1 MNNKLLDYFNN
12 IPEVIR
18 LKELKNYIESNE
30 KIINKFD
37 EIKNVQKQIVNAR
50 EFNQINQL
58 KVYEDEY
65 KRLNQELL
73 DIPFV
78 EEYLE
83 LMNYVDQMINSFVK
97 EVEYQIDKKINVSCI
112 SVIFL
117 LLLTLR
123 VIGRFFL

>member
-37 EIKNVQKQIVNAR
+37 EIKNVQKQIVNAK
-50 EFNQINQL
+50 EINQINQL

-97 EVEYQIDKKINVSCI
+97 EVEYQIDKKIN
-112 SVIFL
+112 
-117 LLLTLR
+117 
-123 VIGRFFL
+123 G

>member
-18 LKELKNYIESNE
+18 LKELKNYIESND

-37 EIKNVQKQIVNAR
+37 EIKNVQKQIVNAK

-97 EVEYQIDKKINVSCI
+97 EVEYQIDKKIN
-112 SVIFL
+112 
-117 LLLTLR
+117 
-123 VIGRFFL
+123 G

>member
-97 EVEYQIDKKINVSCI
+97 EVEYQIDKKIN
-112 SVIFL
+112 
-117 LLLTLR
+117 
-123 VIGRFFL
+123 G

>member
-18 LKELKNYIESNE
+18 LKELKKYIESNE

-37 EIKNVQKQIVNAR
+37 EIKDIQKKMVNAK

-58 KVYEDEY
+58 KIYEDEY
-65 KRLNQELL
+65 KKANEELL

-83 LMNYVDQMINSFVK
+83 LMDYVNNMLKNFS
-97 EVEYQIDKKINVSCI
+97 ESLEYELNKKIN
-112 SVIFL
+112 
-117 LLLTLR
+117 
-123 VIGRFFL
+123 G

>member
-37 EIKNVQKQIVNAR
+37 EIKDVQKQIVNAK

-58 KVYEDEY
+58 KVYEEEY
-65 KRLNQELL
+65 KKLNQELL

-83 LMNYVDQMINSFVK
+83 LMNYVDTMISNFVK
-97 EVEYQIDKKINVSCI
+97 EIEYQINKKIN
-112 SVIFL
+112 
-117 LLLTLR
+117 
-123 VIGRFFL
+123 G

>member
-1 MNNKLLDYFNN
+1 LNNRLLDYFNN

-18 LKELKNYIESNE
+18 LKELKNYVESNE
-30 KIINKFD
+30 KIIEKFD
-37 EIKNVQKQIVNAR
+37 EIKDLQKKMVNAR

-65 KRLNQELL
+65 KKLNSELL

-83 LMNYVDQMINSFVK
+83 LMNQVDLMIQGFINN
-97 EVEYQIDKKINVSCI
+97 VEYEINKKIN
-112 SVIFL
+112 
-117 LLLTLR
+117 
-123 VIGRFFL
+123 G

>member
-1 MNNKLLDYFNN
+1 MNNRLLDYFNN

-37 EIKNVQKQIVNAR
+37 EIKDLQKKMVNAK

-58 KVYEDEY
+58 KAYEEEY
-65 KRLNQELL
+65 KRLNSELL

-83 LMNYVDQMINSFVK
+83 LMNQVDLMIQGFVNN
-97 EVEYQIDKKINVSCI
+97 VEYEINKKIN
-112 SVIFL
+112 
-117 LLLTLR
+117 
-123 VIGRFFL
+123 G

>member
-37 EIKNVQKQIVNAR
+37 EIKDIQKKIVNAK

-58 KVYEDEY
+58 KIYEDEY
-65 KRLNQELL
+65 KKANEELL
-73 DIPFV
+73 EIPFV

-83 LMNYVDQMINSFVK
+83 LMDYVNNMLKNFS
-97 EVEYQIDKKINVSCI
+97 ESLEYELNEKIN
-112 SVIFL
+112 
-117 LLLTLR
+117 
-123 VIGRFFL
+123 G

>member
-37 EIKNVQKQIVNAR
+37 EIKNIQKQIVNAR

-83 LMNYVDQMINSFVK
+83 LMNYVDQMIKSFVK
-97 EVEYQIDKKINVSCI
+97 EVEYQIDKKIN
-112 SVIFL
+112 
-117 LLLTLR
+117 
-123 VIGRFFL
+123 G

>member
-37 EIKNVQKQIVNAR
+37 EIKNVQKQIVNAK

-83 LMNYVDQMINSFVK
+83 LMNYVDQMIKSFVK
-97 EVEYQIDKKINVSCI
+97 EVEYQIDKKIN
-112 SVIFL
+112 
-117 LLLTLR
+117 
-123 VIGRFFL
+123 G

>member
-30 KIINKFD
+30 KIIIKFD

-97 EVEYQIDKKINVSCI
+97 EVEYQIDKKIN
-112 SVIFL
+112 
-117 LLLTLR
+117 
-123 VIGRFFL
+123 G

>member
-1 MNNKLLDYFNN
+1 MNNRLLDYFNN

-37 EIKNVQKQIVNAR
+37 EIKDLQKKMVNAK

-58 KVYEDEY
+58 KVYEEEY
-65 KRLNQELL
+65 KRLNSELL

-83 LMNYVDQMINSFVK
+83 LMNQVDLMIQGFINN
-97 EVEYQIDKKINVSCI
+97 VEYEINKKIN
-112 SVIFL
+112 
-117 LLLTLR
+117 
-123 VIGRFFL
+123 G

>member
-1 MNNKLLDYFNN
+1 MNNKLLNYFNN

-37 EIKNVQKQIVNAR
+37 EIKNVQKQIVNAK

-58 KVYEDEY
+58 KVYEDDYE
-65 KRLNQELL
+65 RLNQELL

-97 EVEYQIDKKINVSCI
+97 EVEYQIDKKIN
-112 SVIFL
+112 
-117 LLLTLR
+117 
-123 VIGRFFL
+123 G

>member
-12 IPEVIR
+12 IPEVKR

-30 KIINKFD
+30 KILIKFD
-37 EIKNVQKQIVNAR
+37 EIKDIQKKIVNAK

-65 KRLNQELL
+65 KKLNQELL

-83 LMNYVDQMINSFVK
+83 LMDLVNQMINNFIK
-97 EVEYQIDKKINVSCI
+97 DVEYQINKKIND
-112 SVIFL
+112 
-117 LLLTLR
+117 
-123 VIGRFFL
+123 

>member
-1 MNNKLLDYFNN
+1 LNNKLLYYFNN

-37 EIKNVQKQIVNAR
+37 EIKNVQKQIVNAK

-97 EVEYQIDKKINVSCI
+97 EVEYQIDKKIN
-112 SVIFL
+112 
-117 LLLTLR
+117 
-123 VIGRFFL
+123 G

>member
-1 MNNKLLDYFNN
+1 MNNKLLYYFNN

-37 EIKNVQKQIVNAR
+37 EIKNVQKQIVNAK

-97 EVEYQIDKKINVSCI
+97 EVEYQIDKKIN
-112 SVIFL
+112 
-117 LLLTLR
+117 
-123 VIGRFFL
+123 G

>member
-1 MNNKLLDYFNN
+1 MNNRLLDYFNN

-18 LKELKNYIESNE
+18 LKELKNYVESNE
-30 KIINKFD
+30 KIIEKFD
-37 EIKNVQKQIVNAR
+37 EIKDLQKKMVNAR

-65 KRLNQELL
+65 KKLNSELL

-83 LMNYVDQMINSFVK
+83 LMNQVDLMIQGFINN
-97 EVEYQIDKKINVSCI
+97 VEYEINKKIN
-112 SVIFL
+112 
-117 LLLTLR
+117 
-123 VIGRFFL
+123 G

>member
-1 MNNKLLDYFNN
+1 MNNKLLDYFNT

-37 EIKNVQKQIVNAR
+37 EIKNVQKQIVNAK

-83 LMNYVDQMINSFVK
+83 LMDYVNNMLKNFS
-97 EVEYQIDKKINVSCI
+97 ETLEYELNKKIN
-112 SVIFL
+112 
-117 LLLTLR
+117 
-123 VIGRFFL
+123 G

>member
-58 KVYEDEY
+58 KVYEDDY

-97 EVEYQIDKKINVSCI
+97 EVEYQIDKKIN
-112 SVIFL
+112 
-117 LLLTLR
+117 
-123 VIGRFFL
+123 G

>member
-37 EIKNVQKQIVNAR
+37 EIKNVQKQIVNAK
-50 EFNQINQL
+50 EFNLINQL

-97 EVEYQIDKKINVSCI
+97 EVEYQIDKKIN
-112 SVIFL
+112 
-117 LLLTLR
+117 
-123 VIGRFFL
+123 G

>member
-37 EIKNVQKQIVNAR
+37 EIKNVQKQIVNAK

-83 LMNYVDQMINSFVK
+83 LMNYVDQMINSYVK
-97 EVEYQIDKKINVSCI
+97 EVEYQIDKKIN
-112 SVIFL
+112 
-117 LLLTLR
+117 
-123 VIGRFFL
+123 G

>member
-97 EVEYQIDKKINVSCI
+97 EVEYQIDKKGI
-112 SVIFL
+112 
-117 LLLTLR
+117 
-123 VIGRFFL
+123 

>member
-1 MNNKLLDYFNN
+1 MNNRLLDYFNN

-37 EIKNVQKQIVNAR
+37 EIKDLQKKMVNAK

-58 KVYEDEY
+58 KAYEEEY
-65 KRLNQELL
+65 KRLNSELL

-83 LMNYVDQMINSFVK
+83 LMNQVDLMIQGFINN
-97 EVEYQIDKKINVSCI
+97 VEYEINKKIN
-112 SVIFL
+112 
-117 LLLTLR
+117 
-123 VIGRFFL
+123 G

>member
-12 IPEVIR
+12 IPEVKR

-30 KIINKFD
+30 EILIKFD
-37 EIKNVQKQIVNAR
+37 EIKDIQKKIVNAK

-65 KRLNQELL
+65 KKLNQELL

-83 LMNYVDQMINSFVK
+83 LMDLVNQMINNFIK
-97 EVEYQIDKKINVSCI
+97 DVEYQINKKIND
-112 SVIFL
+112 
-117 LLLTLR
+117 
-123 VIGRFFL
+123 

>member
-18 LKELKNYIESNE
+18 LKKLKNYIESNE

-37 EIKNVQKQIVNAR
+37 EIKNVQKQIVNAK

-83 LMNYVDQMINSFVK
+83 LMNCVDQMIKSFVK
-97 EVEYQIDKKINVSCI
+97 EVEYQIDKKIN
-112 SVIFL
+112 
-117 LLLTLR
+117 
-123 VIGRFFL
+123 G

>member
-1 MNNKLLDYFNN
+1 MNNRLLDYFNN

-37 EIKNVQKQIVNAR
+37 EIKDLQKKMVNAK

-58 KVYEDEY
+58 KVYEEEY
-65 KRLNQELL
+65 KRLNSELL

-83 LMNYVDQMINSFVK
+83 LMNQVDLMIQGFVNN
-97 EVEYQIDKKINVSCI
+97 VEYEINKKIN
-112 SVIFL
+112 
-117 LLLTLR
+117 
-123 VIGRFFL
+123 G

>member
-37 EIKNVQKQIVNAR
+37 EIKDIQKKIVNAK

-58 KVYEDEY
+58 KIYEDEY
-65 KRLNQELL
+65 KKTNEELL

-78 EEYLE
+78 EEYLD
-83 LMNYVDQMINSFVK
+83 LMNQVDLMIKNFVN
-97 EVEYQIDKKINVSCI
+97 EVEYQIDKKIN
-112 SVIFL
+112 
-117 LLLTLR
+117 
-123 VIGRFFL
+123 G

>member
-12 IPEVIR
+12 IPEVKR

-30 KIINKFD
+30 KILIKFD
-37 EIKNVQKQIVNAR
+37 EIKDIQKKIVNAK

-65 KRLNQELL
+65 KKLNQELL

-83 LMNYVDQMINSFVK
+83 LMDLVNKMINNFIK
-97 EVEYQIDKKINVSCI
+97 DVEYQINEKIND
-112 SVIFL
+112 
-117 LLLTLR
+117 
-123 VIGRFFL
+123 

>member
-1 MNNKLLDYFNN
+1 MRLNNKLLDYFNN

-37 EIKNVQKQIVNAR
+37 EIKNVQKQLVNAR

-97 EVEYQIDKKINVSCI
+97 EVEYQIDKKIY
-112 SVIFL
+112 
-117 LLLTLR
+117 
-123 VIGRFFL
+123 G

>member
-30 KIINKFD
+30 KIINEFD
-37 EIKNVQKQIVNAR
+37 EIKNVQKQIVNAK

-58 KVYEDEY
+58 TVYEDEY

-97 EVEYQIDKKINVSCI
+97 EVEYQIDKKIN
-112 SVIFL
+112 
-117 LLLTLR
+117 
-123 VIGRFFL
+123 G

>member
-1 MNNKLLDYFNN
+1 LNNKLLDYFNN

-97 EVEYQIDKKINVSCI
+97 EVEYQIDKKIN
-112 SVIFL
+112 
-117 LLLTLR
+117 
-123 VIGRFFL
+123 G

>member
-58 KVYEDEY
+58 KVYEDDY

-83 LMNYVDQMINSFVK
+83 LMNYVDQMIKSFVK
-97 EVEYQIDKKINVSCI
+97 EVEYQIDKKIN
-112 SVIFL
+112 
-117 LLLTLR
+117 
-123 VIGRFFL
+123 G

>member
-1 MNNKLLDYFNN
+1 LNNKLLDYFNN

-58 KVYEDEY
+58 KVYEDDY

-83 LMNYVDQMINSFVK
+83 LMNYVDQMIKSFVK
-97 EVEYQIDKKINVSCI
+97 EVEYQIDKKIN
-112 SVIFL
+112 
-117 LLLTLR
+117 
-123 VIGRFFL
+123 G

>member
-50 EFNQINQL
+50 KFNQINQL

-83 LMNYVDQMINSFVK
+83 LMNYVDQMIKSFVK
-97 EVEYQIDKKINVSCI
+97 EVEYQIDKKIN
-112 SVIFL
+112 
-117 LLLTLR
+117 
-123 VIGRFFL
+123 G

>member
-37 EIKNVQKQIVNAR
+37 EIKNVQKQIVNAK

-97 EVEYQIDKKINVSCI
+97 EVEYQIDTKIN
-112 SVIFL
+112 
-117 LLLTLR
+117 
-123 VIGRFFL
+123 G

>member
-1 MNNKLLDYFNN
+1 LNNKLLDYFNN

-30 KIINKFD
+30 KIIIKFD

-83 LMNYVDQMINSFVK
+83 LMNYVDQMIKSFVK
-97 EVEYQIDKKINVSCI
+97 EVEYQIDKKIN
-112 SVIFL
+112 
-117 LLLTLR
+117 
-123 VIGRFFL
+123 G

>member
-37 EIKNVQKQIVNAR
+37 E
-50 EFNQINQL
+50 INQL

-97 EVEYQIDKKINVSCI
+97 EVEYQIDKKIN
-112 SVIFL
+112 
-117 LLLTLR
+117 
-123 VIGRFFL
+123 G

>member
-30 KIINKFD
+30 KIIIKFD
-37 EIKNVQKQIVNAR
+37 EIKDLQKQIVNAK

-58 KVYEDEY
+58 KVYEEEY

-83 LMNYVDQMINSFVK
+83 LMNYVDTMINNFVK
-97 EVEYQIDKKINVSCI
+97 EIEYQINKKIN
-112 SVIFL
+112 
-117 LLLTLR
+117 
-123 VIGRFFL
+123 G